1 VFYAL
6 TDRAA
11 VRGELEL
18 VVMTPRQLD
27 EALAME
33 DENDPSRDVR
43 ILTAQR
49 EGFVIVRVAAP
60 LPSLRAEA
68 EATAKAVSCVIDG
81 QGEGEG

>member
-1 VFYAL
+1 
-6 TDRAA
+6 
-11 VRGELEL
+11 
-18 VVMTPRQLD
+18 
-27 EALAME
+27 ME

-43 ILTAQR
+43 ILTPQR